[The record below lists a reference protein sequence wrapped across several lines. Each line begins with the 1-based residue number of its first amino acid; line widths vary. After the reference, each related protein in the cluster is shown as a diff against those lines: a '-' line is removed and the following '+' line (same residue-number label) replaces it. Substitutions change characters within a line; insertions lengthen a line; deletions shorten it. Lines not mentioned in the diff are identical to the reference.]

1 MALYN
6 ASNSVRS
13 FRTGCLLTLV
23 VSSLALSACA
33 SQRAQIL
40 DGFGKVGSTTK
51 QFVPKKGNETFTSR
65 WYAGA
70 ALGSSRLDPDLSAT
84 GFSVQNGNSA
94 ATQFK
99 AGYDLNNRFSF
110 EFDSSVL
117 GAAELEATAEV
128 EYTSFSASGLI
139 YGLTGSNNR
148 SRRKNWSAFGRF
160 GYGLSS
166 SASNVQGLDGRDLSG
181 LTLGLG
187 VESVSYTHLT
197 LPTKA

>member
-1 MALYN
+1 MTLFNELNY
-6 ASNSVRS
+6 VRS
-13 FRTGCLLTLV
+13 LRTGCLLTLV

-40 DGFGKVGSTTK
+40 GGFGKVGSASK
-51 QFVPKKGNETFTSR
+51 QFVPRKGKEAFTSR

-70 ALGSSRLDPDLSAT
+70 SLGTSRLDPDLSAT

-117 GAAELEATAEV
+117 GL
-128 EYTSFSASGLI
+128 SLI
-139 YGLTGSNNR
+139 
-148 SRRKNWSAFGRF
+148 
-160 GYGLSS
+160 
-166 SASNVQGLDGRDLSG
+166 
-181 LTLGLG
+181 
-187 VESVSYTHLT
+187 HI
-197 LPTKA
+197 